1 MQPTA
6 PQSTGGGPDM
16 DLPTVQSMDWVFQ
29 NKQLYF
35 LAQYLA
41 QQAEKKEKLSTT
53 AASMDGLLNAAA
65 GTTTTATANATSP
78 LMSAVLEQNGVTPPS
93 PSTTPLSEAGSTSG
107 KLLMDSSPDKPAS
120 LDGDARLDLLRE
132 VKALTIN
139 NNNNSSSNNNNKSSS
154 DSCSRVSPSPDKDES
169 GLDGSE
175 QASSNDKGSSN
186 VHCNASN
193 ANEST
198 NSTSNNSSS
207 SSSNVEAKEG
217 DSKETESR
225 TTRTLAEELSAKN
238 REVCIVNSMAN
249 VKVNNNNNNNNSS
262 GSDDD
267 DDCKI
272 SALFEEV
279 ARLRTAIAN
288 IQESHNVQI
297 QRLEDRLEE
306 KRQHI
311 VRLESRIEKQQDFD
325 DLKKENNILRS
336 VDLSTSHDS
345 KQFQELLLERTK
357 ALAAQTEAIK
367 SSNSEGSPSS
377 GQPKPASS
385 PAATSSCSTA
395 TTTIP
400 THAANACNASND
412 LLPVNNSSGSS
423 SNGNAVSTSSISI
436 STPAAISTTAASNN
450 NNINSISNSFVS
462 SRRPSV
468 TPSPSAIGPL
478 VGPPA
483 HVISGS
489 NSLAQL
495 SSFLPPP
502 LQNVEQFGSFLDLIH
517 HEQDKASSHHDNN
530 SSSASTPILQESSRH
545 DELMNGGGLTPM
557 RMSKSPLEDNNNTL
571 LPLPNT
577 GPSLIQGLPFQFQER
592 GHFRFAEDLQLPPGA
607 MVGRLG
613 DSLIPKGDPMEAK
626 LQEMLRY
633 NMDKYANQNLDTL
646 HISRRVRELLSVHN
660 IGQRLFAK
668 YVLGLSQGTVSE
680 LLSKPKPWDKLTE
693 KGRDSYRKMH
703 AWACD
708 ENAVLLLKS
717 LIPKKGKEPGM
728 PSFGRPEG
736 SDMNDDRIQHI
747 LSEAQSMIKRDPPPG
762 PHHPHPHPQLHQQLQ
777 LQQQLQLNSLDDS
790 QHSDNDSKSP
800 HSRDVQ
806 SPFAK
811 DYLNRRAAMKKFSDN
826 NDDIPQD
833 KIAKIYQEE
842 FSKLIRSPREFP
854 NFLFPHFLGG
864 GMPPME
870 RPAQDDNI
878 RMALE
883 AYHRELAKLQQ
894 NAAAG
899 AGIPSMPNISNLP
912 NFLAL
917 HQQHQQQ
924 QQQQQQQA
932 AAQQQ
937 QPPHHPTGLNGSVQD
952 LSLPKEKQ
960 MAAAGGKLNGSM
972 TDLESEIDAAN
983 KEVDDAM
990 KHSAFS
996 MVKPKPEPGT
1006 CTPTTTASSAPSP
1019 ISNSILPP
1027 VIAPSEEFS
1036 VSASPLQRM
1045 ASITNSLIT
1054 QPPVTPHH
1062 SSQQRPLKAILPPI
1076 TQQQFDLYNS
1086 LNTEDIVRRVK
1097 ESLSQYSISQRL
1109 FGESVLGLSQGSV
1122 SDLLA
1127 RPKPWHMLTQKGREP
1142 FIRMKM
1148 FLEDDNAVHKLVA
1161 SQYKIAPEKLM
1172 RTGNYSG
1179 TPQIPGMMVKNMPPM
1194 PKMLSDSINKLQ
1206 QDQKTLL
1213 QLQMSQMQQMPPTSQ
1228 AQQMQQHQQ
1237 QLHQQQLAAAAA
1249 AQHQAQQEAAAAAA
1263 AAAVRQP
1270 PSSQPSPV
1278 PSQTSQSSRQQPSP
1292 QTMLLTPPGIPP
1304 QHAITLQTP
1313 HGGGG
1318 GAPSDKKSSSIMM
1331 GIHSPQQQQQQH
1343 TPPSSGQPGPPPGVN
1358 SMRGALHQ
1366 HISPTVYEMAA
1377 LTQDL
1382 DTQVITT
1389 KIKEALLA
1397 NNIGQKIFGEAV
1409 LGLSQG
1415 SVSELLSKPKPWHM
1429 LSIKGREPFI
1439 RMQLWLSDSNNVERL
1454 QMLKNERREASKRR
1468 RSTGPG
1474 AQDNSSDTSSNDTSE
1489 FYHSNSPGPG
1499 SVGSAAAPPNKKQR
1513 VLFSEEQKEA
1523 LRLAFALDPY
1533 PNVQTIEFLATE
1545 LGLSTRTITNWFHNH
1560 RMRLK
1565 QQVPHGQPSE
1575 PIPSRENQTGAPFD
1589 PVQFRVLLSQRLMEI
1604 QKERLGLSGVPL
1616 PYPPY
1621 FAANPNLA
1629 ALIGRGFIPGD
1640 VDLAALNKA
1649 VSEQMSGLDLSMPSS
1664 VKREGEEDYE
1674 EDGDHDGESHVS
1686 DSESMNDNRGGDG
1699 TDDQHSVSGLSLAS
1713 LHAMSRISRRKPAAP
1728 QWVNP
1733 DWQADDKK
1741 SNIPGGEKKDAA
1753 DIINGVCV
1761 LQPDNV
1767 PSVQQRFVAAMAAAA
1782 AAVAAAASG
1791 SDHDDQDDARSTHSR
1806 QSGEEQREAG
1816 EEEGRAEKDASES
1829 AAAAA
1834 TTVENSGDNS
1844 EKEVQVKTELMEEG
1858 GGERWEY

>member
-1 MQPTA
+1 MQPTV
-6 PQSTGGGPDM
+6 PQSTGGGGDM

-41 QQAEKKEKLSTT
+41 QQAEKKEKLSTS
-53 AASMDGLLNAAA
+53 AAGMDGTLSAAA
-65 GTTTTATANATSP
+65 TTTATATSITSP
-78 LMSAVLEQNGVTPPS
+78 LASSTIIEHNGITPPS
-93 PSTTPLSEAGSTSG
+93 PSTTPLSDAGSVSG
-107 KLLMDSSPDKPAS
+107 KLMEPGSSPDKPL
-120 LDGDARLDLLRE
+120 LDGAESRLDLLKE
-132 VKALTIN
+132 VKSYSIN
-139 NNNNSSSNNNNKSSS
+139 NNSISS
-154 DSCSRVSPSPDKDES
+154 
-169 GLDGSE
+169 
-175 QASSNDKGSSN
+175 
-186 VHCNASN
+186 
-193 ANEST
+193 
-198 NSTSNNSSS
+198 
-207 SSSNVEAKEG
+207 
-217 DSKETESR
+217 
-225 TTRTLAEELSAKN
+225 
-238 REVCIVNSMAN
+238 
-249 VKVNNNNNNNNSS
+249 NNNNNNNNTINNSS
-262 GSDDD
+262 QLNKSSTDSSCNNSSSTRVSPIPDKDSDVGVNSFEQPSSKNNNNNNSSNNESDSSCTKAKED
-267 DDCKI
+267 ESKEPESDSTTTKSLTEELSAKDREI
-272 SALFEEV
+272 SSLFEEV

-288 IQESHNVQI
+288 IQESHNLQI

-336 VDLSTSHDS
+336 VDLSSPHDT

-367 SSNSEGSPSS
+367 SSNSE
-377 GQPKPASS
+377 
-385 PAATSSCSTA
+385 
-395 TTTIP
+395 
-400 THAANACNASND
+400 D
-412 LLPVNNSSGSS
+412 L
-423 SNGNAVSTSSISI
+423 
-436 STPAAISTTAASNN
+436 
-450 NNINSISNSFVS
+450 
-462 SRRPSV
+462 
-468 TPSPSAIGPL
+468 
-478 VGPPA
+478 A
-483 HVISGS
+483 HH
-489 NSLAQL
+489 
-495 SSFLPPP
+495 
-502 LQNVEQFGSFLDLIH
+502 D
-517 HEQDKASSHHDNN
+517 QDKASSHHEN
-530 SSSASTPILQESSRH
+530 SSSASTPILQDTSRH
-545 DELMNGGGLTPM
+545 DEHLNGGGLTPM

-571 LPLPNT
+571 GPLPHS
-577 GPSLIQGLPFQFQER
+577 GSGLIQGLPFHFQDR
-592 GHFRFAEDLQLPPGA
+592 GPFRFADDLQLPPGS

-613 DSLIPKGDPMEAK
+613 DSLIPKGDPMEAR

-728 PSFGRPEG
+728 PSFGRPDG

-747 LSEAQSMIKRDPPPG
+747 LSEAQSMIKRDPSGLSTPQ
-762 PHHPHPHPQLHQQLQ
+762 HPTQQQQQQQQQHMHQHLQ
-777 LQQQLQLNSLDDS
+777 LQQQLQLSSLDDS

-811 DYLNRRAAMKKFSDN
+811 DYLNRRAAMKKFEN
-826 NDDIPQD
+826 EDIPQD

-842 FSKLIRSPREFP
+842 FSKLMRSPREFP
-854 NFLFPHFLGG
+854 SFLFPHFLSG

-870 RPAQDDNI
+870 RLQDDNI

-883 AYHRELAKLQQ
+883 AYHRELAKIQQ

-899 AGIPSMPNISNLP
+899 GGLPNMPNISNLP

-917 HQQHQQQ
+917 HQQQQQ
-924 QQQQQQQA
+924 AQQHAA
-932 AAQQQ
+932 AAQQHHQ
-937 QPPHHPTGLNGSVQD
+937 QTGLNGSVQD

-960 MAAAGGKLNGSM
+960 AIKLNGSM
-972 TDLESEIDAAN
+972 TDLECEIDAAN

-996 MVKPKPEPGT
+996 LVKPKPEPGT

-1027 VIAPSEEFS
+1027 VIAPSEEFG
-1036 VSASPLQRM
+1036 VTASPLQRM

-1076 TQQQFDLYNS
+1076 TQQQFDLYNN

-1179 TPQIPGMMVKNMPPM
+1179 TPQIPGMISKQMPPM

-1213 QLQMSQMQQMPPTSQ
+1213 QLQISHMQQMPPTSQ
-1228 AQQMQQHQQ
+1228 AQQLQQHQQ
-1237 QLHQQQLAAAAA
+1237 QLHHHQLAAAAA
-1249 AQHQAQQEAAAAAA
+1249 AQHHAQQEAAA
-1263 AAAVRQP
+1263 RQLP
-1270 PSSQPSPV
+1270 PSSQPSPI
-1278 PSQTSQSSRQQPSP
+1278 PPNQQQSQSQSVHQQRQQPSP

-1304 QHAITLQTP
+1304 QHAIPLQTP
-1313 HGGGG
+1313 GPHGM
-1318 GAPSDKKSSSIMM
+1318 DKKSVML
-1331 GIHSPQQQQQQH
+1331 GVHSPQQQLQHQQ
-1343 TPPSSGQPGPPPGVN
+1343 TPTSHHQPGPPSGVN
-1358 SMRGALHQ
+1358 TMRGSLHQ

-1439 RMQLWLSDSNNVERL
+1439 RMQLWLSDANNVERL

-1575 PIPSRENQTGAPFD
+1575 PIPSRENQSGAPFD

-1604 QKERLGLSGVPL
+1604 QKERMGLSGVPL

-1640 VDLAALNKA
+1640 VDLAAINKA

-1664 VKREGEEDYE
+1664 VKREGEEDYD
-1674 EDGDHDGESHVS
+1674 EDGES
-1686 DSESMNDNRGGDG
+1686 DSESVDDGSKRGEM
-1699 TDDQHSVSGLSLAS
+1699 DDHSATSLSLAS
-1713 LHAMSRISRRKPAAP
+1713 LQAMSRINRRKPAAP

-1733 DWQADDKK
+1733 DWQDDKK
-1741 SNIPGGEKKDAA
+1741 TNIPGGGVDGKKDT
-1753 DIINGVCV
+1753 DLINGVCL
-1761 LQPDNV
+1761 LQSSEGV

-1791 SDHDDQDDARSTHSR
+1791 SDNENDDAKSTHSK
-1806 QSGEEQREAG
+1806 QSVDDRTEEDDRPDPVGSIAENGA
-1816 EEEGRAEKDASES
+1816 ELSSEKDK
-1829 AAAAA
+1829 
-1834 TTVENSGDNS
+1834 DL
-1844 EKEVQVKTELMEEG
+1844 VQVKTEMMEEN
-1858 GGERWEY
+1858 ERWGEY